1 MRYINHIKSKKKM
14 GLTKTEN
21 FDENI
26 LLFSDL
32 LKAISHPARLT
43 ILKYLIDNPGCICN
57 DIVANLPLTQSTV
70 SQHLKELKQVGL
82 IKGEIFPPKTCYC
95 INEEVWFK
103 FKTTFSDFFEA
114 FKPTVTQNCNDEN
127 CC

>member
-1 MRYINHIKSKKKM
+1 M

-21 FDENI
+21 FDEDI

-32 LKAISHPARLT
+32 LKAISHPARLS

-57 DIVANLPLTQSTV
+57 DIVEQLPLTQSTV

-82 IKGEIFPPKTCYC
+82 IKGEIVSPKVCYC
-95 INEEVWFK
+95 INDEVWYKLRNNFAN
-103 FKTTFSDFFEA
+103 FFDAYQPVEN
-114 FKPTVTQNCNDEN
+114 QICDDEN